1 MSRSVRNLWMVWPEP
16 VWLIFWLT
24 LGYLLFTDHT
34 PPRGD
39 YHCYEEEEM
48 GTCGD

>member
-16 VWLIFWLT
+16 IWLVFWLT

-34 PPRGD
+34 PSRYYVSCSDTMEGCD
-39 YHCYEEEEM
+39 
-48 GTCGD
+48 